1 MRYAETHREA
11 YRRIEVIAKIGNAL
25 RVLDLTE
32 PSVRKAVFEGSD
44 ARSLYE
50 GAWASEYVGVNG
62 A

>member
-32 PSVRKAVFEGSD
+32 PSVRKAVFDGSDD

-50 GAWASEYVGVNG
+50 GAWASEYVV